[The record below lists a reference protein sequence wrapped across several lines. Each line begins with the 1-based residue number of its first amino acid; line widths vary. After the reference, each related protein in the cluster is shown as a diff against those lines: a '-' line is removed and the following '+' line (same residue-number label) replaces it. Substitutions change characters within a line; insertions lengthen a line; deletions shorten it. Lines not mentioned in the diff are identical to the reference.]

1 MPTMRRAARTLLVIA
16 VLGCNGHRGTAPS
29 PSPARA
35 ASGDAATEL
44 GVAVGAGVTW
54 TPTDRRPDDH
64 EFVAFPYL
72 DRLVDDGVP
81 CADAFDLA
89 PHDERV
95 ADSPHGAVALGS
107 GVFRRGCFSRNL
119 LKGFLLDRRPALVG
133 CFQAATPG
141 VAAAATV
148 RTYWVAP
155 DRYDEAPRLLARVDV
170 LHARGRFARA
180 IDDGARPQELAEDV
194 EHEAFT
200 LLDAARVELHRH
212 HVPENVDDEPGQT
225 VALAVHETK
234 GVCLG
239 VGQAELLTVLQ
250 SALQSLT
257 EERGV
262 DSAVFVREQTNGYRG
277 RVAEEAAPEHAA
289 LRLDDG
295 DLVPCARVAL
305 DFGDGLP
312 EHPGVAAVN
321 WSNMTRLEE
330 HPCHGGCEP

>member
-170 LHARGRFARA
+170 LHARGGADFDVGVLQQCLHHILGDFRRLSSNAELPAELDLALVFTPPPGPAA
-180 IDDGARPQELAEDV
+180 IGARP
-194 EHEAFT
+194 
-200 LLDAARVELHRH
+200 
-212 HVPENVDDEPGQT
+212 
-225 VALAVHETK
+225 
-234 GVCLG
+234 
-239 VGQAELLTVLQ
+239 
-250 SALQSLT
+250 
-257 EERGV
+257 
-262 DSAVFVREQTNGYRG
+262 
-277 RVAEEAAPEHAA
+277 
-289 LRLDDG
+289 
-295 DLVPCARVAL
+295 
-305 DFGDGLP
+305 
-312 EHPGVAAVN
+312 
-321 WSNMTRLEE
+321 
-330 HPCHGGCEP
+330 